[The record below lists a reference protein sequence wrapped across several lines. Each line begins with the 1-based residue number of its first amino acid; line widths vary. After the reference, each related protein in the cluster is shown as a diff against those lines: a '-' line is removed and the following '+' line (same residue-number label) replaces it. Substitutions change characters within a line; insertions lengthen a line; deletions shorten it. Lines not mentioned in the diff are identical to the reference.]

1 MKKLIA
7 ALLLL
12 VLAFTCFVACGDET
26 TVTLDDAKTYLQNML
41 NADDG
46 KETPRDYNVVAKVII
61 KDGDKDVVFNVTWTT
76 DNDKIQVTESDKASY
91 WKIDVPE
98 SNDTAFSY
106 KITATIKDADGESVQ
121 ISFNRK
127 LPVYDNAGIVS
138 DPQEDVAYKFFF
150 YQGNKQQNLFALNTI
165 DGGKYIATTNDP
177 TEACDYYVEKDGDG
191 YKFYTLIDG
200 TKMYVEGYLHYD
212 EGSSNASKRIK
223 FVASTNCVWSYNAE
237 IGYWFTEL
245 ANKDGIEDKY
255 VIGTYNSFTTVSI
268 SESKHA
274 TADSVGKTQFPA
286 GFMTK
291 AYAESLTPDDPTAI
305 TIPQMNGA
313 LEPVAGTVYRFGFVH
328 GGKDN
333 AVYYVTGELSGY
345 YMGTTED
352 INAGANMY
360 IEATDGGYY
369 IYTSTDKGA
378 TKTYLNMVVS
388 GTYVNGKYESTA
400 STVYTYDATLKTFKA
415 TVNEKE
421 YIFGTSAFNTYTTI
435 GPVVNNGEAF
445 YAQFVAAPDGA
456 EDNVPSTPDTPDEPT
471 TGALE
476 IGKGYTISAVNGT
489 GTLYFA
495 GAVTEGRFSGT
506 YDASAATVVYVE
518 AAANASEYLLYF
530 MVGETK
536 NYVVIADS
544 ATGASITTD
553 ATAATAF
560 EWNAEK
566 ATLAVAEDANNRGF
580 GVGATATYQ
589 TFSPYDL
596 TGSYNWGQFTAIDG
610 SGTVTPDDGGDDNT
624 QTPDDGGDTTLTTPE
639 EILNAAYAL
648 NDGESINGPF
658 TLTGVITTLDSYNNP
673 TIVIG
678 DFTTKPIYCYKLK
691 DDSFVVG
698 ATITVTAQSIKNY
711 GGTIEMM
718 DCTLDNI
725 VLPGAG
731 DDNTG
736 DDNTGDDNTNND
748 PTVITI
754 TQANTIAAGL
764 NGNNKE
770 MTTETYTITGII
782 TSITEANYGNM
793 MVKGEDGASI
803 LVYGVKDAEGTQ
815 YGSLTSKPGVGDT
828 ITVTGNIQNY
838 YGTPEIANG
847 VLVSFVAHTCD
858 YTDATCTVP
867 ATCTLCGATEGT
879 APGHNYVG
887 GTCTAC
893 GAKEPT
899 GDEVVVTA
907 SKTIAELITE
917 LGWDGNTTK
926 QEFSLDDNVT
936 VKVDGGNNSGK
947 AYEGNHIRIYATDTP
962 AGTLTISVPDG
973 YQLVSIKITT
983 VEGTYAFLYVDGSTT
998 DICNVKTEVSGN
1010 SVVLNS
1016 VKNGS
1021 NGKQVRVLAIEVE
1034 YIEL

>member
-12 VLAFTCFVACGDET
+12 VLAFTCFVACGDST
-26 TVTLDDAKTYLQNML
+26 NVTLDDAKTYLQNML

-76 DNDKIQVTESDKASY
+76 DNDKIQVTESDKASF

-177 TEACDYYVEKDGDG
+177 TEASDYYVEKDGDG

-223 FVASTNCVWSYNAE
+223 FSASTDCVWSYNSE
-237 IGYWFTEL
+237 IGYWFANLE
-245 ANKDGIEDKY
+245 NKDGMTDKY
-255 VIGTYNSFTTVSI
+255 VIGTYNNFTTVSI
-268 SESKHA
+268 SESSFC
-274 TADSVGKTQFPA
+274 TADKVGVSQFPA

-291 AYAESLTPDDPTAI
+291 AYAETLTPDDPAAI
-305 TIPQMNGA
+305 TIPQMDGA

-456 EDNVPSTPDTPDEPT
+456 EDNVPSTPDTPSDKTYGVVTELK
-471 TGALE
+471 TGDQVLIGAPAYGKLLSVTKTGYYNIGVDYSATNFANVTDNEIFTVTVNDDGSYTFTSLSGKVIALAAE
-476 IGKGYTISAVNGT
+476 FSSLNDAGENKYWTLEAKDGATGVYYMKNTGREGYYLEWYASMDNWSTYNGT
-489 GTLYFA
+489 L
-495 GAVTEGRFSGT
+495 S
-506 YDASAATVVYVE
+506 D
-518 AAANASEYLLYF
+518 L
-530 MVGETK
+530 
-536 NYVVIADS
+536 
-544 ATGASITTD
+544 
-553 ATAATAF
+553 F
-560 EWNAEK
+560 EIS
-566 ATLAVAEDANNRGF
+566 F
-580 GVGATATYQ
+580 Y
-589 TFSPYDL
+589 
-596 TGSYNWGQFTAIDG
+596 AIG
-610 SGTVTPDDGGDDNT
+610 GTVTPDDGGDDNT

-736 DDNTGDDNTNND
+736 DDNTNND

-847 VLVSFVAHTCD
+847 VLVSFEAHTCSFSE
-858 YTDATCTVP
+858 ATCTVP
-867 ATCTLCGATEGT
+867 ATCALCGKTEGT